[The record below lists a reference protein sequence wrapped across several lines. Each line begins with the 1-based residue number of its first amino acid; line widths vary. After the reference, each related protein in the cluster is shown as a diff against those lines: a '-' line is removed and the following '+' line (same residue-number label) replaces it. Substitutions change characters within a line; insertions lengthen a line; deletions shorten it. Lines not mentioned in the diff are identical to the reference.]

1 MFEPRRGRHSGRGT
15 VARKLLLLIALL
27 ATLVVLGCWDNR
39 RQIQRVLDEGHVTT
53 AQISGAQY
61 QRALPIAAD
70 GWRPRFIEQEL
81 SVDLGWQGKD
91 GKAHT
96 YRKVPVSERF
106 ARTIVSGDQIRLAVV
121 PVKALDDE
129 SAPPVITSDAGARLE
144 SLQGWLTVAGYTAL
158 ATWAGFAA
166 MTLMQ
171 AGASGRGGR
180 AVGRPTVQLPPRRT
194 IIGLVMLVVGGFLAF
209 TAWSQ
214 GRAGD
219 SVTVGGQE
227 ATAEIVNAVAVPG
240 KDGGKPAY
248 RLQLAWKDVGG
259 VVHRF
264 GPVPVSEAYWN
275 KITKDGALTVKQ
287 TAIRYRESDTVP
299 RPVIIDDAPEQHW
312 QTQLAMGGGL
322 ILMVFGLALLFSAMR
337 RLRN

>member
-1 MFEPRRGRHSGRGT
+1 

-39 RQIQRVLDEGHVTT
+39 RQIQRVLDEGHATT

-81 SVDLGWQGKD
+81 SVDLGWQGED

-106 ARTIVSGDQIRLAVV
+106 ARTIVNGDQVRLATV

-129 SAPPVITSDAGARLE
+129 SAPPVITPDAGARLE
-144 SLQGWLTVAGYTAL
+144 SLQGWLTVAGYTAI

-171 AGASGRGGR
+171 AGGRVGATGR
-180 AVGRPTVQLPPRRT
+180 SAVQLPPRRT
-194 IIGLVMLVVGGFLAF
+194 IIGLIMLVAGGFLAF

-219 SVTVGGQE
+219 SATLGGQQ
-227 ATAEIVNAVAVPG
+227 ATAEIVSAVAVPG
-240 KDGGKPAY
+240 KDGGKPTY
-248 RLQLAWKDVGG
+248 RLQLAWKDIAGI
-259 VVHRF
+259 VHRV
-264 GPVPVSEAYWN
+264 GPVPVSEAYWYR
-275 KITKDGALTVKQ
+275 ITKDGVLTVRQ
-287 TAIRYRESDTVP
+287 TEIRYRDSDSIP
-299 RPVIIDDAPEQHW
+299 RPVIVDDAPEQHW
-312 QTQLAMGGGL
+312 QTQVAMGGGL
-322 ILMVFGLALLFSAMR
+322 VLMVLGLAFLFSAMR